1 MTEARQPLHI
11 MLIEDN
17 QDHARILKW
26 AFEQST
32 RQTVLQ
38 FIQDGEEAL
47 LQLNGDHD
55 RPHILPDLIFLDLN
69 LPKVDGRKVLQMIK
83 ENPKTRN
90 VPVIIL
96 SSSDRE
102 EDVQVAYQLGA
113 NTYVSKSV
121 VLSELSSALHSILD
135 YWTRI
140 ARLPSRR

>member
-47 LQLNGDHD
+47 LQLDGDHD